1 MSGTINLLIHSLF
14 TGCAI
19 VGAITI
25 SNKIGKFIKQYDN
38 EKEDNF
44 KKAFDKSMGDTINDI
59 HSCIESVSVITGG
72 VTRASSVAID
82 LCTGSKVLTRK
93 KGQFVIV
100 EQSKAQKQQ
109 IDELSS
115 KLRKYESEIEKLRR
129 KRREKREREG
139 KKGHGN
145 DDERSDTQYS
155 SGEEQEDLDD
165 AASVSSLSDHEED
178 GKGEKK
184 RSAPTLEYSL
194 GSAPAP
200 APSRV
205 KSGSSSTSSS
215 KK

>member
-1 MSGTINLLIHSLF
+1 MSGTFHLILHTLY
-14 TGCAI
+14 TGCAVI
-19 VGAITI
+19 GAITI

-44 KKAFDKSMGDTINDI
+44 KKAFDKSMGETINDI
-59 HSCIESVSVITGG
+59 HSCVESVSVITNG

-115 KLRKYESEIEKLRR
+115 KLKKYESEIEKLRR
-129 KRREKREREG
+129 NRREKGG
-139 KKGHGN
+139 KKKSHE
-145 DDERSDTQYS
+145 DDERSDTEYS
-155 SGEEQEDLDD
+155 SGGEREDD
-165 AASVSSLSDHEED
+165 AGSVSSLSDQEEQEEE
-178 GKGEKK
+178 GESQKKQESAKGVKIEKSK
-184 RSAPTLEYSL
+184 AKSSSVQEYSL
-194 GSAPAP
+194 
-200 APSRV
+200 
-205 KSGSSSTSSS
+205 SSKSSS

>member
-1 MSGTINLLIHSLF
+1 MSGTFHLILHTLY
-14 TGCAI
+14 TGCAVI
-19 VGAITI
+19 GAITI

-44 KKAFDKSMGDTINDI
+44 KKAFDKSMGETINDI
-59 HSCIESVSVITGG
+59 HSCVESVSVITNG

-115 KLRKYESEIEKLRR
+115 KLKKYESEIEKLRR
-129 KRREKREREG
+129 NRREKRG
-139 KKGHGN
+139 KKKNHE
-145 DDERSDTQYS
+145 DDERSDTEYS
-155 SGEEQEDLDD
+155 SGGEREDD
-165 AASVSSLSDHEED
+165 AGSVSSLSDQEEN
-178 GKGEKK
+178 GQATQSVKVEKRREK
-184 RSAPTLEYSL
+184 SGTGAGAQEYSL
-194 GSAPAP
+194 
-200 APSRV
+200 
-205 KSGSSSTSSS
+205 SSKSSS

>member
-1 MSGTINLLIHSLF
+1 MSGTFHLIIHTLF
-14 TGCAI
+14 TGCAV

-44 KKAFDKSMGDTINDI
+44 KKAFDKRMGDTINDI
-59 HSCIESVSVITGG
+59 HSCIESGSVITNGG
-72 VTRASSVAID
+72 TRASSVAID

-115 KLRKYESEIEKLRR
+115 KLKKYESEIEKLRR
-129 KRREKREREG
+129 KRKEK
-139 KKGHGN
+139 KQQKGLDGD

-155 SGEEQEDLDD
+155 SGDD
-165 AASVSSLSDHEED
+165 AESVSSLSDQED
-178 GKGEKK
+178 GVEK
-184 RSAPTLEYSL
+184 RSKERKERKERNEDSHPKEYSL
-194 GSAPAP
+194 GS
-200 APSRV
+200 
-205 KSGSSSTSSS
+205 SSSTTQSKSS

>member
-38 EKEDNF
+38 EKEENF
-44 KKAFDKSMGDTINDI
+44 KKAFDKSMGETINDI
-59 HSCIESVSVITGG
+59 HSCIESVSVITNG

-115 KLRKYESEIEKLRR
+115 KLKKYETEIEKLRR
-129 KRREKREREG
+129 KRREKRERDG
-139 KKGHGN
+139 KKVHGDGD

-155 SGEEQEDLDD
+155 SGEDVDD
-165 AASVSSLSDHEED
+165 VGSVSSLSDHEEGD
-178 GKGEKK
+178 KGEKK
-184 RSAPTLEYSL
+184 RSAPPQEYSL
-194 GSAPAP
+194 GSASGSVPAP
-200 APSRV
+200 HPRS
-205 KSGSSSTSSS
+205 KSQSS

>member
-1 MSGTINLLIHSLF
+1 MSGTLHLIIHTLF
-14 TGCAI
+14 TGCAV

-44 KKAFDKSMGDTINDI
+44 KKAFDKSMGETINDI
-59 HSCIESVSVITGG
+59 HSCIESVSVITNGM
-72 VTRASSVAID
+72 TRASSVAID

-93 KGQFVIV
+93 KGQFMIV

-115 KLRKYESEIEKLRR
+115 KLKKYESEIEKLKR
-129 KRREKREREG
+129 KRKEKREQKRT
-139 KKGHGN
+139 KDD

-155 SGEEQEDLDD
+155 SGDE
-165 AASVSSLSDHEED
+165 ASVSSLSDQED
-178 GKGEKK
+178 GVGKK
-184 RSAPTLEYSL
+184 KDEYTKEYTL
-194 GSAPAP
+194 
-200 APSRV
+200 
-205 KSGSSSTSSS
+205 GSSSAHSKSSS

>member
-1 MSGTINLLIHSLF
+1 MSGTIHLIIHTLF
-14 TGCAI
+14 TGCAV

-59 HSCIESVSVITGG
+59 HSCIESVSVITNG

-93 KGQFVIV
+93 KGQFMIV

-115 KLRKYESEIEKLRR
+115 KLKKYESEIDKLKR
-129 KRREKREREG
+129 KRKEKHQKQG
-139 KKGHGN
+139 KKGTDGD

-155 SGEEQEDLDD
+155 SGDD
-165 AASVSSLSDHEED
+165 EASVSSLSDQED
-178 GKGEKK
+178 GVEKK
-184 RSAPTLEYSL
+184 KDSHPKEYSL
-194 GSAPAP
+194 GS
-200 APSRV
+200 
-205 KSGSSSTSSS
+205 SSSIHSKSSS